1 MNVHDGDWD
10 VERRIGDATM
20 RMLHMGRRLGGELI
34 GATIFELEPGLRPI
48 SHFHYGNEEWVL
60 VLDGTPTLGT
70 PAGERMLEPGDVV
83 AFRRG
88 PEGTHAL
95 SNDSESPCRFIVFS
109 SMRHP
114 DVIEYPDSGVNGAI
128 AGDAPT
134 AGRDAPFEAFFPAK
148 AQIDYGDI
156 G

>member
-114 DVIEYPDSGVNGAI
+114 DVIEYPDSAVIGAI